1 MDYELIY
8 REHGRD
14 AMFKIWHASEKATF
28 LYTYSEGGS
37 IVCSEK
43 AYPIG
48 PGVLCFIGAGKYHYT
63 MPSDPAKYERT
74 KLFLPQSVLEKLL
87 AAVGGDIAKKY
98 SKGSFVYA
106 VIPENMRASFEA
118 GLAEI
123 AESDTSD
130 GCVCAMIGGLALK
143 LCALGDRYS
152 LESIPSVSGLISRA
166 IEYINKHIFED
177 MGIDD
182 ICRAIHVSKYHFCRR
197 FKAETKMSV
206 MEYVLKTRIVMAKV
220 MLEKERITVTEVSL
234 RCGFSSVSYFSRVFK
249 SETGMTPL
257 QYRRKKAGSENVGG
271 SVGLILEG

>member
-1 MDYELIY
+1 MDYEIIY

-14 AMFKIWHASEKATF
+14 AMFKIWHATEKATF

-37 IVCSEK
+37 IVCSEN

-48 PGVLCFIGAGKYHYT
+48 RGVLCFIGSGKYHYT
-63 MPSDPAKYERT
+63 MPADPRCYERT
-74 KLFLPQSVLEKLL
+74 KLFVPQSVLEELL
-87 AAVGGDIAKKY
+87 HAVGGDIAKKY
-98 SKGSFVYA
+98 SEGAFVYA
-106 VIPENMRASFEA
+106 VIPADMHDSFDMA
-118 GLAEI
+118 LKEI
-123 AESDTSD
+123 AESDASN
-130 GCVCAMIGGLALK
+130 GRSCAMIGGLALK
-143 LCALGDRYS
+143 LCALADKYS
-152 LESIPSVSGLISRA
+152 LESVPSASGLVSRA
-166 IEYINKHIFED
+166 IEYINQHIFED

-182 ICRAIHVSKYHFCRR
+182 ICHAIHVSKYHFCRR

-257 QYRRKKAGSENVGG
+257 QYRRKKA
-271 SVGLILEG
+271 